1 MFSHNFKY
9 TLKILFKKKALIFWI
24 FAFPIILGTFFNMA
38 FSDISNSEKLK
49 IIDIAIINNE
59 EYQNNEIYKSTFS
72 YLSDK
77 NNKNRLFNI
86 EYVNEEEASKLLED
100 NKITGYLKLI
110 DNKPNLVITSNGIN
124 ETVFKYVVEEV
135 EETNSIV
142 NNLVYD
148 DIKKGKEVNY
158 NEIYKKVSLMIS
170 GDIEL
175 NHVESN
181 NLDLMMVEF
190 YTLIAMT
197 CLYGAMISMTAINN
211 SLANMSNQGK
221 RVSVA
226 PTKKIKV
233 ILSSLAASY
242 VTQIIGLIL
251 LFLYTIFVLKVD
263 YGNHFMY
270 TVLLTLC
277 GSLAGLTLGTFISV
291 LLKTNENHKI
301 GIIIS
306 FTMLCSFL
314 SGMMGV
320 TMKYVID
327 KNIPIVNTINPANMI
342 TDGFYALYYYST
354 YNRYF
359 FNIISL
365 LIFSLILII
374 LSYISL
380 RRQKYD
386 SI

>member
-49 IIDIAIINNE
+49 VIDIAIINNE

-181 NLDLMMVEF
+181 NLDLMMIEF

>member
-49 IIDIAIINNE
+49 VIDIAIINNE

-181 NLDLMMVEF
+181 NLDLMMIEF

-226 PTKKIKV
+226 PTKKTKV